1 MYHVHMR
8 RVQIQLPEDQFDR
21 LEARAEA
28 AGESISAAVRRALAK
43 DDKADEWA
51 RKTEAA
57 RVAIRNANYSSGL
70 TDFSENHD
78 EYFVQAI
85 EERIGRR

>member
-1 MYHVHMR
+1 MR
-8 RVQIQLPEDQFDR
+8 RVQLQVTDEQATHLDR
-21 LEARAEA
+21 RSEATGKTVASVVLDLIDAQRAADEQQ
-28 AGESISAAVRRALAK
+28 RRIDIALAALEK
-43 DDKADEWA
+43 PAFH
-51 RKTEAA
+51 
-57 RVAIRNANYSSGL
+57 SGL